1 MEPFPVAAQ
10 TAYMLVSIAYI
21 LVGLALTTSIIE
33 LIRRQYAQSWKK
45 MQELTNRLQGLTGPL
60 AETLRRISEQAGK
73 MNSDGKLDPA
83 LLKELADLKFALNAV
98 NAEMRRPSVSNLLQQ
113 PITEEADVF
122 GSSTALDDFSSN
134 GSNSSN
140 AWPME
145 WDECWEERWAA
156 IEEMMI
162 SNKAF
167 KDRVMRI
174 LSQTSIKV

>member
-1 MEPFPVAAQ
+1 MNCCYFNLFSFLKSE
-10 TAYMLVSIAYI
+10 
-21 LVGLALTTSIIE
+21 
-33 LIRRQYAQSWKK
+33 
-45 MQELTNRLQGLTGPL
+45 GLTGPL
-60 AETLRRISEQAGK
+60 ADTLRRISEQAGK
-73 MNSDGKLDPA
+73 LNSDGKLDPA

-98 NAEMRRPSVSNLLQQ
+98 NAEMRRPSVTHLLQQ
-113 PITEEADVF
+113 QPNVEDPDVF
-122 GSSTALDDFSSN
+122 GSSTALDDLSSN
-134 GSNSSN
+134 SSSN